1 MQDKENLQIKPFIK
15 LMVAFNQILQL
26 KATKGRI
33 IFGRKNYNSGHS
45 DRDERK
51 KYERIAAASIDQ
63 TVFTHGRKKK

>member
-1 MQDKENLQIKPFIK
+1 MRGIKIITGHMVYNLNH
-15 LMVAFNQILQL
+15 NQILQL

-33 IFGRKNYNSGHS
+33 IFGRKNDNSGHS

>member
-1 MQDKENLQIKPFIK
+1 MYLDQIFIDLEGK
-15 LMVAFNQILQL
+15 ISYNFW
-26 KATKGRI
+26 TKIG
-33 IFGRKNYNSGHS
+33 NSGHS

>member
-1 MQDKENLQIKPFIK
+1 MDEKGTDNFR
-15 LMVAFNQILQL
+15 
-26 KATKGRI
+26 TKIG
-33 IFGRKNYNSGHS
+33 NSGHS

>member
-1 MQDKENLQIKPFIK
+1 MGYFCWTKLENFD
-15 LMVAFNQILQL
+15 
-26 KATKGRI
+26 
-33 IFGRKNYNSGHS
+33 HS

>member
-1 MQDKENLQIKPFIK
+1 MRGIKSKTGP
-15 LMVAFNQILQL
+15 MVYNPDYNHILQL
-26 KATKGRI
+26 KATKGWI
-33 IFGRKNYNSGHS
+33 IFGRKNDNSGHS